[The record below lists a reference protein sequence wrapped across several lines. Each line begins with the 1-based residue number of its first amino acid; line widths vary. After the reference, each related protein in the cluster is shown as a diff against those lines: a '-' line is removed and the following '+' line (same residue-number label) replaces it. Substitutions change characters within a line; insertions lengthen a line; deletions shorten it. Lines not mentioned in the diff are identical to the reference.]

1 MKNYLI
7 CVTKRVDKIIGIKA
21 RNEKESKEKVVKQ
34 IVDGKIDF
42 DNASKD
48 EIHYEIG
55 EFYSDSLEKK
65 LKEVL
70 GEMTEEKNKKFAKL
84 TEEIIQKNKK
94 EHIEICCDKC
104 GKCILLDDIIHP
116 L

>member
-70 GEMTEEKNKKFAKL
+70 GEMAEEKNKKFVKL
-84 TEEIIQKNKK
+84 TEEIIEKNKEEQIK
-94 EHIEICCDKC
+94 VSCKKC
-104 GKCILLDDIIHP
+104 RTSMLLDDIIHQ
-116 L
+116 

>member
-7 CVTKRVDKIIGIKA
+7 CVTKRVDKIVGIRA

-70 GEMTEEKNKKFAKL
+70 GEMAEEKNKKFVKL
-84 TEEIIQKNKK
+84 TEELIEKNKEEQIK
-94 EHIEICCDKC
+94 ISCKKC
-104 GKCILLDDIIHP
+104 GTCMLLDDIIHQ
-116 L
+116 

>member
-1 MKNYLI
+1 MKKYLL
-7 CVTKRVDKIIGIKA
+7 CVTKSVEKIIGIEA
-21 RNEKESKEKVVKQ
+21 RNEKESREKIVKQ

-70 GEMTEEKNKKFAKL
+70 GEMAEEKNKKFVKL
-84 TEEIIQKNKK
+84 TEEIIEKNKEEQIK
-94 EHIEICCDKC
+94 VSCKKC
-104 GKCILLDDIIHP
+104 GTCMLLDDIIHQ
-116 L
+116 

>member
-1 MKNYLI
+1 MKKYLL
-7 CVTKRVDKIIGIKA
+7 CVTKSVEKIIGIEA
-21 RNEKESKEKVVKQ
+21 RNEKESREKIVKQ

-48 EIHYEIG
+48 EIHYEIE

-70 GEMTEEKNKKFAKL
+70 GEMAEEKNKKFVKL
-84 TEEIIQKNKK
+84 TEEIIEKNKEEQIK
-94 EHIEICCDKC
+94 VSCKKC
-104 GKCILLDDIIHP
+104 GTCMLLDDIIHQ
-116 L
+116 

>member
-42 DNASKD
+42 DNAGND
-48 EIHYEIG
+48 EIHFDIAEI
-55 EFYSDSLEKK
+55 YSDSLEKK

-70 GEMTEEKNKKFAKL
+70 GEMAEEKNKKFVKL
-84 TEEIIQKNKK
+84 TEEIIEKNKEEQIK
-94 EHIEICCDKC
+94 VSCKKC
-104 GKCILLDDIIHP
+104 GTCMLLDDIIHQ
-116 L
+116 

>member
-7 CVTKRVDKIIGIKA
+7 CVTKRVDKIIGIRA

-42 DNASKD
+42 DNASND
-48 EIHYEIG
+48 EIHFDIA

-70 GEMTEEKNKKFAKL
+70 GKMAEEKNKKFVKL
-84 TEEIIQKNKK
+84 TEEIIEKNKEEQIK
-94 EHIEICCDKC
+94 VSCKKC
-104 GKCILLDDIIHP
+104 GTYMLLDDIIHQ
-116 L
+116 

>member
-70 GEMTEEKNKKFAKL
+70 GEMAEEKNKKFVKL
-84 TEEIIQKNKK
+84 TEEIIEKNKEEQIK
-94 EHIEICCDKC
+94 VSCKKC
-104 GKCILLDDIIHP
+104 GTCMLLDDIIHQ
-116 L
+116 

>member
-70 GEMTEEKNKKFAKL
+70 GEMAEEKNKKFVKL
-84 TEEIIQKNKK
+84 AEEIIQKDKD
-94 EHIEICCDKC
+94 EHIEVCCKKC
-104 GKCILLDDIIHP
+104 GNTMKLDEIIHQ
-116 L
+116 

>member
-7 CVTKRVDKIIGIKA
+7 CVTKRVDKIIGIRA
-21 RNEKESKEKVVKQ
+21 RNEKESKEKIVKQ

-70 GEMTEEKNKKFAKL
+70 GEMAEEKNRKFVKL
-84 TEEIIQKNKK
+84 TEEIIEKNKEEQIK
-94 EHIEICCDKC
+94 VSCKKC
-104 GKCILLDDIIHP
+104 GTCMLLDDIIHQ
-116 L
+116 

>member
-1 MKNYLI
+1 MKNYLL
-7 CVTKRVDKIIGIKA
+7 CVTQRVEKIVGIKA
-21 RNEKESKEKVVKQ
+21 RNEKESREKIVKQ

-42 DNASKD
+42 SNASKD

-70 GEMTEEKNKKFAKL
+70 GEMAEEKNKKFVKL
-84 TEEIIQKNKK
+84 TEEIIEKNKEEQIK
-94 EHIEICCDKC
+94 VSCKKC
-104 GKCILLDDIIHP
+104 GTCMLLDDIIHQ
-116 L
+116 